1 MKIAVTS
8 TGPERSSRIDPR
20 FGRTRCFVV
29 VDSETNESTAHDN
42 APNLNA
48 AQGAGIQAA
57 QAVARLGAEAV
68 ITGHVG
74 PKAYRVLKAAG
85 ISIRLC
91 DGGTVSEAVSRFKA
105 GELAELAAADVEGHW
120 A

>member
-8 TGPERSSRIDPR
+8 TGPEMSSRIDPR
-20 FGRTRCFVV
+20 FGRARCFVV
-29 VDSETNESTAHDN
+29 VDSETDERTAHDN

-48 AQGAGIQAA
+48 AQGAGIQAG
-57 QAVARLGAEAV
+57 QAVARLGADAV

-85 ISIRLC
+85 IRILLC
-91 DGGTVSEAVSRFKA
+91 GDDTVEGALHRFKA
-105 GELAELAAADVEGHW
+105 GGLTEPAAADVDGHW